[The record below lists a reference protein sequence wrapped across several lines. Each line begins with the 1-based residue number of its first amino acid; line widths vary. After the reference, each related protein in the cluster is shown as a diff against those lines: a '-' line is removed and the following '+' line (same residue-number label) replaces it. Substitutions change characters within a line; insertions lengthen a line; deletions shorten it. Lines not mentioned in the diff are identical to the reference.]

1 MENQVFLDF
10 GLRFNLR
17 QKKIEKPTI
26 IYAVFTWNGVQH
38 KVNTLL
44 KVYPSHWD
52 SKSQS
57 ATVSNRLTELDNRNN
72 RIINEK
78 ISSIIA
84 SFLNTKYY
92 LCQKLELDIVQEVIN
107 SINSKMS
114 IKMKKVKVVQM
125 TSFLEEMIE
134 LKPTK
139 AESKYR
145 SNINRLKKFL
155 GEKEIDDNLTL
166 LNGDLLNDYQKW
178 LAKQENTITC
188 IRQYIQDIKT
198 LINRGRK
205 AKKVN
210 IDLSTLDLFEDHR
223 SKEQKKSKQVPLSE
237 QQVLDIYNLEN
248 LSEKEEEAKDLFIC
262 QCLLGQRISD
272 MPKIFKGD
280 YTTHRHDSV
289 NETISFNVQKT
300 GEEATLYLF
309 PIAKRIIEKYRNRS
323 FKYYNLFETD
333 EKKIIN
339 AERTVNSTI
348 KEVCKKA
355 GLTEDVGYTTQ
366 IGEELRFER
375 KKLYELMHT
384 HIARHTFITL
394 MCKMGIPKDIVI
406 IATAHTDEKM
416 INDVYLH
423 ETASDKG
430 KKFVEALQVN
440 GSKSELFSVP
450 LNKPSNSESLNKI
463 FAYDTL
469 IHIDSI
475 MNKNIDAFH
484 TESTKLAIKTIKDV
498 STLSD
503 CSNEIDK
510 EKVIALDRIVFELS
524 YYFRDTQLYSLFQY
538 KEQYFGI
545 IDKVASYDD
554 VNMLF
559 IEEDIERPKQ
569 QLESDIEEY
578 EKYLNGEDGAL

>member
-26 IYAVFTWNGVQH
+26 IYAVFMWNGVQH

-57 ATVSNRLTELDNRNN
+57 ATISNRLTELDNRNN
-72 RIINEK
+72 HIINEK

-84 SFLNTKYY
+84 SFSNIKYY

-107 SINSKMS
+107 SINPKKC

-139 AESKYR
+139 AESKYK
-145 SNINRLKKFL
+145 SNINTLKKFL
-155 GEKEIDDNLTL
+155 QEQEIEDNLTL
-166 LNGDLLNDYQKW
+166 LNGDLLNKYQQW
-178 LAKQENTITC
+178 LVKQEKTIGC

-198 LINRGRK
+198 LINRGGK
-205 AKKVN
+205 SHIK
-210 IDLSTLDLFEDHR
+210 IDLSTLELLEDHR
-223 SKEQKKSKQVPLSE
+223 SKEQKKSKQVPLTE
-237 QQVLDIYNLEN
+237 QQILSIYKLDN

-289 NETISFNVQKT
+289 NETITFNVQKT

-309 PIAKRIIEKYRNRS
+309 SIAKSIIEKYRNRS

-348 KEVCKKA
+348 KKVCQKA

-366 IGEELRFER
+366 IGNELRFER

-384 HIARHTFITL
+384 QIARHTFITL

-430 KKFVEALQVN
+430 KKFIEALQAN
-440 GSKSELFSVP
+440 GNKSELFSVP
-450 LNKPSNSESLNKI
+450 TNRPASLESLNKL

-469 IHIDSI
+469 LHLDSLLK
-475 MNKNIDAFH
+475 KNIDAFH
-484 TESTKLAIKTIKDV
+484 TENTKQAIKIIKDI

-503 CSNEIDK
+503 FPKEIEK

-545 IDKVASYDD
+545 IDIVSTYDD
-554 VNMLF
+554 IKIMF
-559 IEEDIERPKQ
+559 MEEDIERPKQ
-569 QLESDIEEY
+569 QVESDIEEY
-578 EKYLNGEDGAL
+578 EQYLKGENGVS

>member
-26 IYAVFTWNGVQH
+26 IYAVFMWNGVQH
-38 KVNTLL
+38 KVNTSL

-57 ATVSNRLTELDNRNN
+57 ATISNRLTELDNRNN
-72 RIINEK
+72 HIINEK

-84 SFLNTKYY
+84 SFSNIKYY

-107 SINSKMS
+107 SINPKKC

-139 AESKYR
+139 AESKYK
-145 SNINRLKKFL
+145 SNINTLKKFL
-155 GEKEIDDNLTL
+155 QEQEIENNLTL
-166 LNGDLLNDYQKW
+166 LNGDLLNKYQQW
-178 LAKQENTITC
+178 LVKQEKTIGC

-198 LINRGRK
+198 LINRGWK
-205 AKKVN
+205 SHIK
-210 IDLSTLDLFEDHR
+210 IDLSTLELLEDHR
-223 SKEQKKSKQVPLSE
+223 SKEQKKSKQVPLTE
-237 QQVLDIYNLEN
+237 QQILSIYKLDN

-289 NETISFNVQKT
+289 NETITFNVQKT

-309 PIAKRIIEKYRNRS
+309 SIAKSIIEKYRNRS

-348 KEVCKKA
+348 KKVCQKA

-366 IGEELRFER
+366 IGNELRFER

-384 HIARHTFITL
+384 QIARHTFITL

-430 KKFVEALQVN
+430 KKFIEALQAN
-440 GSKSELFSVP
+440 GNKSELFSVP
-450 LNKPSNSESLNKI
+450 TNKPASLESLNKL

-469 IHIDSI
+469 LHLDSLLK
-475 MNKNIDAFH
+475 KNIDAFH
-484 TESTKLAIKTIKDV
+484 TENTKQAIKIIKDI

-503 CSNEIDK
+503 FPKEIEK

-545 IDKVASYDD
+545 IDIVSTYDD
-554 VNMLF
+554 IKIMF
-559 IEEDIERPKQ
+559 MEEDIERPKQ
-569 QLESDIEEY
+569 QVESDIEEY
-578 EKYLNGEDGAL
+578 EQYLKGENGVS

>member
-1 MENQVFLDF
+1 MDNQVFLDF

-17 QKKIEKPTI
+17 QKKIDKPTI
-26 IYAVFTWNGVQH
+26 IYAVFMWNGVQH

-57 ATVSNRLTELDNRNN
+57 ATVSNRLTELDNWNN

-78 ISSIIA
+78 ISSINA
-84 SFLNTKYY
+84 SFLEKKYY
-92 LCQKLELDIVQEVIN
+92 LCKNLELDVVQEVIN
-107 SINSKMS
+107 SINPKKHV
-114 IKMKKVKVVQM
+114 KMKKVKVVQM
-125 TSFLEEMIE
+125 TSYLGEMLE

-145 SNINRLKKFL
+145 SIINRFKKFL
-155 GEKEIDDNLTL
+155 EEQGIDDNLAL

-178 LAKQENTITC
+178 LVKQEKTIGC

-198 LINRGRK
+198 LINRG
-205 AKKVN
+205 KKSHIK
-210 IDLSTLDLFEDHR
+210 IDLSTLEVLEDHR
-223 SKEQKKSKQVPLSE
+223 SREQKKSKQVPLSE

-300 GEEATLYLF
+300 GEEATLFLF
-309 PIAKRIIEKYRNRS
+309 PIAKSIIEKYRNRS

-348 KEVCKKA
+348 KKVCQKA

-394 MCKMGIPKDIVI
+394 MCKMGIPKEVVI
-406 IATAHTDEKM
+406 IATAHTDVTM

-430 KKFVEALQVN
+430 KKFIEALQAN
-440 GSKSELFSVP
+440 GNKSVLFSVP
-450 LNKPSNSESLNKI
+450 TNKPSSPEPLNKL
-463 FAYDTL
+463 FAYDIL
-469 IHIDSI
+469 IHLDS
-475 MNKNIDAFH
+475 MMKTNIDAFH
-484 TESTKLAIKTIKDV
+484 TDSTKQAIRIIKDI

-503 CSNEIDK
+503 YSKEIDK
-510 EKVIALDRIVFELS
+510 EKVITLDGIIFELS
-524 YYFRDTQLYSLFQY
+524 YYFRDTQLYTLFQY
-538 KEQYFGI
+538 KEYYFGI
-545 IDKVASYDD
+545 IDKFASYDD
-554 VNMLF
+554 VKVMF
-559 IEEDIERPKQ
+559 MEQDIERPKQ
-569 QLESDIEEY
+569 QLERDIEDY
-578 EKYLNGEDGAL
+578 ENYLKGEDGAY